1 MQGSSGSRCEPQF
14 LEWEHHRKGPP
25 SSVDSARVCATVRE
39 LEVDFTLINRTC
51 FIKSVDLVTDSDMNR
66 WDNALLE
73 KAIVPNRNNPIE

>member
-14 LEWEHHRKGPP
+14 LEWGHHRKGPP

-39 LEVDFTLINRTC
+39 LEVDFTLINGTC